1 MASAIRPKET
11 ANMTQGSIARHLL
24 KFAFPLLLG
33 NLFQQLYNTVD
44 TWVVGNFAS
53 NEAFSAVGSVA
64 SIINVL
70 IGLFMGLSTGAGTV
84 IAQFYGAKHHERVKD
99 AVHTSIMLTLVLSV
113 VFTIV
118 GITFTPGMLRL
129 TKMPA
134 NVMPEA
140 TTYLRIYFAGITGLL
155 FYNMGAA
162 VLRSVGDSRRPFQF
176 LVVSAVINSVLDL
189 VFVVVFRMGVAGV
202 ALATIL
208 AQGISAT
215 LVVRSLIRSQDCIRL
230 ELRHLKIH
238 WDVLKKVFRV
248 GIPAALQLAV
258 TSFSN
263 VFVQSY
269 INHFGHHFM
278 SGWTAYTKINQIVIL
293 PMQSLSLSVT
303 TFVGQNLGAGLP
315 ARAKK
320 SVGTAFAMSAGT
332 AIVLMIPVMV
342 FAPRLVGFFNPNEEV
357 IAFGSL
363 LLRTISPFYLVYC
376 VHDTLGGALRG
387 AGNGKVPMIVTL
399 VCMVGFRQVYL
410 YVMANYICNEVI
422 PIAFSF
428 PAGWILSASI
438 VLVYFLRTDLSSTK
452 LVDNN

>member
-1 MASAIRPKET
+1 
-11 ANMTQGSIARHLL
+11 
-24 KFAFPLLLG
+24 
-33 NLFQQLYNTVD
+33 
-44 TWVVGNFAS
+44 
-53 NEAFSAVGSVA
+53 
-64 SIINVL
+64 
-70 IGLFMGLSTGAGTV
+70 
-84 IAQFYGAKHHERVKD
+84 
-99 AVHTSIMLTLVLSV
+99 
-113 VFTIV
+113 
-118 GITFTPGMLRL
+118 
-129 TKMPA
+129 
-134 NVMPEA
+134 
-140 TTYLRIYFAGITGLL
+140 
-155 FYNMGAA
+155 
-162 VLRSVGDSRRPFQF
+162 
-176 LVVSAVINSVLDL
+176 
-189 VFVVVFRMGVAGV
+189 
-202 ALATIL
+202 
-208 AQGISAT
+208 
-215 LVVRSLIRSQDCIRL
+215 
-230 ELRHLKIH
+230 
-238 WDVLKKVFRV
+238 
-248 GIPAALQLAV
+248 
-258 TSFSN
+258 
-263 VFVQSY
+263 
-269 INHFGHHFM
+269 M

-332 AIVLMIPVMV
+332 AIVLMIPVIA